1 MPSSAHPDLPVETP
15 DQPASA
21 SAVVAARSADSPEDN
36 AGDAPDF
43 DVGARLRVVREM
55 HGLSQRE
62 LARRAGVTNGT
73 ISLIEQNKNSP
84 SIASLKKVLNGIP
97 MSLAEFFSADDLPSP
112 SRQFFQSRE
121 LVEITRGRVSFRQVG
136 GDLRLHKLQILHE
149 RYAPGADT
157 GKTMLRHESE
167 EGGIIIEGQIEITVD
182 GKRHVLG
189 PGDAYLFDSRLP
201 HRFRNI
207 SDEECVIISA
217 CTPPYL

>member
-1 MPSSAHPDLPVETP
+1 MPR
-15 DQPASA
+15 
-21 SAVVAARSADSPEDN
+21 AVQLSLNIPPNEELTEELAE
-36 AGDAPDF
+36 DF
-43 DVGARLRVVREM
+43 DVGTRLRAVRERQ
-55 HGLSQRE
+55 GLSQRE

-84 SIASLKKVLNGIP
+84 SVASLKKVLQGIP
-97 MSLAEFFSADDLPSP
+97 ISLAEFFSGDDLPAP
-112 SRQFFQSRE
+112 SQQFFRAEE
-121 LVEITRGRVSFRQVG
+121 LVEIGRGGVSFRQVG
-136 GDLRLHKLQILHE
+136 GDLGQHKLQILHE

-157 GKTMLRHESE
+157 GKTLLQHESE
-167 EGGIIIEGQIEITVD
+167 EGGIVIQGRVEITVD

-207 SDEECVIISA
+207 GTEDCVIISA